1 MDTANT
7 DELDRAYP
15 EACAFFA
22 GKPHSLALYQA
33 FARSMLATLPHT
45 KLDVRKTQISLLDGR
60 MYACVS
66 MMRAR
71 RKAELPP
78 EYIVVTFSSPSAVES
93 PRVAQQVQ
101 IRPGRWTVHV
111 VVGDESELD
120 DELLGWVHMS
130 HACFAERSL

>member
-1 MDTANT
+1 MY
-7 DELDRAYP
+7 ELRRTYP
-15 EACAFFA
+15 QAMAFFA
-22 GKPHSLALYQA
+22 DKPHALALYGT
-33 FARSMLATLPHT
+33 FAKWAVRTYPSTRI
-45 KLDVRKTQISLLDGR
+45 DVRKTQISFIDGR

-78 EYIVVTFSSPSAVES
+78 GYVVVTFSSPASIDS

-111 VVGDESELD
+111 VVGQADEFD
-120 DELLGWVHMS
+120 RELLDWVRIS
-130 HACFAERSL
+130 HEIP